1 MGPFKKYATCT
12 CYSLKLTNYGMGD
25 KNIFRMY
32 GCFTISYY
40 IKGVENRILYIIT
53 FLDPHVYVNNPY

>member
-1 MGPFKKYATCT
+1 
-12 CYSLKLTNYGMGD
+12 MGD